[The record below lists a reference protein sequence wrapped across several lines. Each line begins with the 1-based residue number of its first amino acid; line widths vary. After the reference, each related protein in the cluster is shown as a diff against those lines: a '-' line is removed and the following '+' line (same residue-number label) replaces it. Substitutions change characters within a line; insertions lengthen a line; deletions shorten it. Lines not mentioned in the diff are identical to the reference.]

1 MTFRFVLGLTLLV
14 SAPALAQSAP
24 GAVVDDVAAFDRD
37 LDALFVRGGLTS
49 EQAALRAPP
58 VSPAVRRRIAE
69 YDAAVAL
76 AFEAEILTVPT
87 LRASATY
94 ERLSFIAPVVFPVGT
109 MSFTIPFLQNSYDL
123 QASAVV
129 PLSDYIVR
137 YPKLISAAHLGED
150 AARSNRRD
158 AEVSSSQDARLA
170 YYEWVRSQLQ
180 VIVAKRQLAQV
191 KATLAQEKAL
201 LDVQRVSKADYLRI
215 ESQSADA
222 ERTLDQLRNLEELRE
237 EQLRIY
243 IGVSH
248 TEPLTVGE
256 DIRQDVP
263 PPVIAAF
270 EENVRHATQRRFDFR
285 ALDLGISARVKQAQA
300 EIALGFPRLSAFGTV
315 EDARPNP
322 RVFPQSDTFKFTWLA
337 GVQLTWQLG
346 DTLTAEAE
354 HKRLIAEAD
363 ELRADRENLYR
374 GTRIEVLSAME
385 ALQLAQL
392 SLVTTQKGLAAAEE
406 SYRVR
411 RELQA
416 AQRATA
422 VELVDAETDLTRAR
436 IAALN
441 ARVDLRVAIT
451 QLVHAI
457 GNDTATAK

>member
-1 MTFRFVLGLTLLV
+1 
-14 SAPALAQSAP
+14 
-24 GAVVDDVAAFDRD
+24 
-37 LDALFVRGGLTS
+37 
-49 EQAALRAPP
+49 
-58 VSPAVRRRIAE
+58 
-69 YDAAVAL
+69 
-76 AFEAEILTVPT
+76 
-87 LRASATY
+87 
-94 ERLSFIAPVVFPVGT
+94 
-109 MSFTIPFLQNSYDL
+109 
-123 QASAVV
+123 
-129 PLSDYIVR
+129 
-137 YPKLISAAHLGED
+137 
-150 AARSNRRD
+150 
-158 AEVSSSQDARLA
+158 
-170 YYEWVRSQLQ
+170 
-180 VIVAKRQLAQV
+180 
-191 KATLAQEKAL
+191 
-201 LDVQRVSKADYLRI
+201 
-215 ESQSADA
+215 
-222 ERTLDQLRNLEELRE
+222 
-237 EQLRIY
+237 
-243 IGVSH
+243 
-248 TEPLTVGE
+248 
-256 DIRQDVP
+256 
-263 PPVIAAF
+263 VIAAF